1 VRVASPSTQLTIFH
15 HPEIKTFLFGKLYC
29 EKIIQFL
36 SLQVSSFFLKNKAC
50 QTKIFFLMSVKK
62 CQHEH
67 KGRQHSQDK
76 SHGAQAYME
85 NTTLGYV
92 CELRPHYTVCT

>member
-1 VRVASPSTQLTIFH
+1 
-15 HPEIKTFLFGKLYC
+15 
-29 EKIIQFL
+29 
-36 SLQVSSFFLKNKAC
+36 
-50 QTKIFFLMSVKK
+50 MSVKK

-92 CELRPHYTVCT
+92 CELRPHYMYSMYMKEAGGRRQGGRGESHLVLQYCTVVRRALLTVRAFQGQSRIR